1 MIDDANT
8 QRYTTEKIS
17 TTPAA
22 HGGIL
27 VTQVRE
33 PSLSSRID
41 EEELDR
47 HFTGTGHQ
55 FSEVSLGLNASTLS
69 AAEKSFR
76 REDYIYVGFF
86 LPLFPTGP
94 S

>member
-1 MIDDANT
+1 MVDDAST
-8 QRYTTEKIS
+8 QRYTSEKIS
-17 TTPAA
+17 TTPA

-33 PSLSSRID
+33 PSLSSRD

-47 HFTGTGHQ
+47 NLDSHLQ
-55 FSEVSLGLNASTLS
+55 FSEVSLGLNTSTLS

-86 LPLFPTGP
+86 LFLL

>member
-1 MIDDANT
+1 MIDNATNT

-17 TTPAA
+17 TTPA

-27 VTQVRE
+27 VTQTRE

-47 HFTGTGHQ
+47 NFASQHQ
-55 FSEVSLGLNASTLS
+55 FSEVSLGLNATLS
-69 AAEKSFR
+69 AAEKSFK

-86 LPLFPTGP
+86 FFLLFPSGA